1 MKLCVAQTKPVKGD
15 ISRNIIN
22 HKKFIELAVFQ
33 NADMIIFPE
42 LSLTGYEPTLAKE
55 LAIHPDDERLD
66 GFQIISNK
74 NQITIGVGV
83 PTKAVDGINISMII
97 FQPHF
102 PRQVYSKTYLH
113 LDEEPYFVSGQGI
126 TSIIVKENNI
136 AFAICY
142 ELSIPEHAENASR
155 NGAHVYI
162 ASVAKSDAGVKEA
175 SEMLSKLA
183 AKYSMPVLMS
193 NCIGLSDNFQS
204 AGASSVWCEDGT
216 LQHKLDS
223 QSEGILIFDTV
234 TQKSA
239 AVTLE

>member
-1 MKLCVAQTKPVKGD
+1 
-15 ISRNIIN
+15 
-22 HKKFIELAVFQ
+22 
-33 NADMIIFPE
+33 MIIFPE

-55 LAIHPDDERLD
+55 VAIHPDDEVLD

-83 PTKAVDGINISMII
+83 PTKAVDGTNISMIV

-113 LDEEPYFVSGQGI
+113 VDEEPYFVSGQGI
-126 TSIIVKENNI
+126 TSIMVKENNI

-155 NGAHVYI
+155 SGAHVYI
-162 ASVAKSDAGVKEA
+162 ASVAKSDTGVKKACETL
-175 SEMLSKLA
+175 SELA

-193 NCIGLSDNFQS
+193 NCIGPSDNFQS
-204 AGASSVWCEDGT
+204 AGASSVWHKDGT
-216 LQHKLDS
+216 LQHQLDDKT
-223 QSEGILIFDTV
+223 EGLLIFDMV
-234 TQKSA
+234 TQKTT
-239 AVTLE
+239 AVALE